1 MPTLSRRLA
10 VAVAAIA
17 VVFVSVDASAA
28 ENPYQRGP
36 NPTVPVLEA
45 AAGPFA
51 VAKVSV
57 PGGNGFGGG
66 TITYPTDTSQGTFGA
81 VAVSPGFIESEG
93 AIAWFGPRLASHGFV
108 VITISTNGL
117 FDQPDARG
125 AQLLAALD
133 YVTKSSTVRDRVD
146 PARLAVMGHSMGGG
160 GALYATAQRPALKAS
175 IPLLAW
181 SNTKSW
187 GSVRVPTMVIG
198 AENDFIASVGS
209 HSEPFYQSLGGEKAY
224 LEMNDADHFV
234 TNSPTPTVGKLTVSW
249 LKRFVDNDTRYDQ
262 FLCPAPPVGGPISE
276 YRDTCPYI

>member
-1 MPTLSRRLA
+1 MPTLSRKLA
-10 VAVAAIA
+10 VAAAA
-17 VVFVSVDASAA
+17 AALVFVAIEASAA
-28 ENPYQRGP
+28 DNPHQRGP
-36 NPTVPVLEA
+36 NPTVAALEA

-160 GALYATAQRPALKAS
+160 GALYATAQRPELKAS

-187 GSVRVPTMVIG
+187 GTVRVPTMVIG

-249 LKRFVDNDTRYDQ
+249 LKRFMDNDTRYDQ
-262 FLCPAPPVGGPISE
+262 FLCPPPVAGGPISE